1 MLAQISEARLY
12 SGREM
17 GRSYTEFITVDARGH
32 LVVEGQDC
40 LDLAQRFGTP
50 LFVISEAQLRAN
62 ARSLRRAF
70 SSRYPRSEILFS
82 NKANLNPAVR
92 RILSQEGIGGDCFGY
107 TELYL
112 SLLGDADP
120 KLLLLNGSN
129 KAEPEVELA
138 VQAGVTINLDAVE
151 EVELVARIA
160 RKLGRRASVSLRTR
174 LMLSALDD
182 VVADFPP
189 GGPHVGPAARAHKF
203 GMHYEDV
210 LETARLVLARG
221 ECLRLVGLQ
230 HHAGRWIAD
239 PLLFQTIVRES
250 VEWAARLRDAVG
262 WTPAHLDFGGGLA
275 WGRPEG
281 HGPGGNDTGWP
292 DYDAYAEVIVETL
305 RTELVRYGL
314 PEPVL
319 MVEPGRALACSA
331 GVLLSQVGTV
341 KTWPG
346 VKTWVNVDTSQNH
359 LPNILTSGWYFHAVA
374 AANADPADAELA
386 PVDLVGPLCSVDL
399 MGGDRRM
406 PPLRHGDVVAFLDAG
421 AYGESKAAN
430 FNAQPRPATVLV
442 CGDQV
447 DVITERETMHE
458 VIGRFRMPA
467 RFLLP
472 RAEPAHVEAVPV

>member
-1 MLAQISEARLY
+1 MLAPISEARLH
-12 SGREM
+12 SELDM
-17 GRSYTEFITVDARGH
+17 GRAYTDFITVDAGGH
-32 LVVEGQDC
+32 LTVENQDC
-40 LDLAQRFGTP
+40 LDLAERFGTP

-62 ARSLRRAF
+62 ARALQRAF
-70 SSRYPRSEILFS
+70 RSRYARSEILFS

-92 RILSQEGIGGDCFGY
+92 RVLSQEGIGGDCFGY

-112 SLLGDADP
+112 SLLGEADP

-151 EVELVARIA
+151 EVELVERVAR
-160 RKLGRRASVSLRTR
+160 RLGCRASVSLRTR
-174 LMLSALDD
+174 LMLSELDD

-210 LETARLVLARG
+210 FEAARMVLAR
-221 ECLRLVGLQ
+221 EWLQLIGLQ
-230 HHAGRWIAD
+230 HHAGRWISD
-239 PLLFQTIVRES
+239 PVLFRTIVRES
-250 VEWAARLRDAVG
+250 VEWAARLRDALG
-262 WTPAHLDFGGGLA
+262 WTPDQLDVGGGLA
-275 WGRPEG
+275 WGRAEG

-292 DYDAYAEVIVETL
+292 DFDAYAEVIVGTL
-305 RTELVRYGL
+305 RQELARHML

-331 GVLLSQVGTV
+331 GVLLSRVGTV
-341 KTWPG
+341 KAWPG
-346 VKTWVNVDTSQNH
+346 VKTWVNIDTSQNH

-374 AANADPADAELA
+374 GANADPADDELST
-386 PVDLVGPLCSVDL
+386 VDLVGPLCSVDL

-406 PPLRHGDVVAFLDAG
+406 PLLRHGDVVAFLDAG

-442 CGDQV
+442 SGDQV
-447 DVITERETMHE
+447 DVITERETMHD

-472 RAEPAHVEAVPV
+472 RGVSSSAEVVPA